1 MALARIGLGSNEG
14 DPVGYVEAA
23 LVALA
28 RFGRITARSSLYAT
42 KAWGV
47 TEQPDFVN
55 AAALL
60 ETELAPRD
68 LLVALKTL
76 EAELGRIETFRWGPR
91 AIDLDILAYDDLV
104 LRDPDLVIPH
114 ERLHERAFALA
125 PLAEIDASF
134 ASLLDAL
141 PTSERTA
148 VQRIPVAAA
157 RTIRAV
163 TWDETLDRV
172 RSAAEFCASAD
183 LVRVRIEEDDLT
195 IDVRRTPRAV
205 AAPVAL
211 ASEAELGAPVF
222 GTVAATN
229 GNVHAA
235 KPMNVLRAEFVGIVR
250 LSRPTVAIDDEIAD
264 DRELAYV
271 ESLGIRNPIRSGG
284 PGRVAEVFVTDGEAV
299 EFGQPLFSI
308 EKSGV

>member
-14 DPVGYVEAA
+14 DPATYVEAA
-23 LVALA
+23 FVALA
-28 RFGRITARSSLYAT
+28 RYGHVTARSSLYAT

-47 TEQPDFVN
+47 TDQPDFVN

-68 LLVALKTL
+68 LLAALKTL
-76 EAELGRIETFRWGPR
+76 ESELGRVSTFRWGPR

-104 LRDPDLVIPH
+104 LREVDLVIPH

-134 ASLLDAL
+134 EPLFGAL
-141 PTSERTA
+141 SVSERAA
-148 VQRIPVAAA
+148 VQRIPVVAA
-157 RTIRAV
+157 RIYRVV
-163 TWDETLDRV
+163 TWDETLDRL
-172 RSAAEFCASAD
+172 RSAAEFCASAG
-183 LVRVRIEEDDLT
+183 LVRVRIEEDNLT
-195 IDVRRTPRAV
+195 IDVRRTARAV
-205 AAPVAL
+205 TVPLVT
-211 ASEAELGAPVF
+211 SPEAEPGAPTLGAL
-222 GTVAATN
+222 AATN
-229 GNVHAA
+229 GNSHAA
-235 KPMNVLRAEFVGIVR
+235 QAANVLRAEFVGIVR
-250 LSRPTVAIDDEIAD
+250 LSRPTVAVGAEIAE

-299 EFGQPLFSI
+299 EYGQPLFSI
-308 EKSGV
+308 EK